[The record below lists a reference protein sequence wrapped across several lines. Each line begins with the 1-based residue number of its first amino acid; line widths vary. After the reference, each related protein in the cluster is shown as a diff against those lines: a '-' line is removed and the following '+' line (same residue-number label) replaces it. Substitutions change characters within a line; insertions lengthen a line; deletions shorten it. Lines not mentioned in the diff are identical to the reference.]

1 MDFTQLKYVR
11 RPSFLLFKDII
22 KNLSKIPAVFTEDS
36 ILSSHIFK

>member
-1 MDFTQLKYVR
+1 MDFTQLKYAL

-36 ILSSHIFK
+36 ILPRHIFK